1 MSNPHRSSSG
11 YGFPPTRGYSN
22 DPRMSQQQHDPRIS
36 RQSSYQQP
44 YYQPQMRQ
52 SGYYPMSGNNTPPHP
67 PTHRQHHSPSPH
79 YQQQH
84 RTMEESRRSY
94 DQHHHHRSQQQHRI
108 TSGQGQSGRPM
119 HGQRPPQAQYNA
131 NNNMAYRQGSVSRS
145 RSLSRP
151 ERQRPRQGML
161 NRTPSQ
167 HRAAAGVHLAPGAAN
182 PQAARQ
188 PMSPA
193 QLQQQKLQQQRAAG
207 LTAGG
212 GMAAASSGN
221 AMHMQSQ
228 QPPLPPP
235 KDDDDEEDKPPVR
248 TTLWGWIAFL
258 VTCCYPPVFI
268 RVVFRKENALMQQAW
283 REKVHIKHLVVI
295 GCTLMVLQLGCTL
308 LHHLDSLWCSH
319 IYHCWLGKNT
329 LPRLCTRFPIFIC
342 RGW

>member
-79 YQQQH
+79 YHQQQH

-108 TSGQGQSGRPM
+108 ASGQGQSGRPM

-167 HRAAAGVHLAPGAAN
+167 HRAAAGVYLAPGAAN

-235 KDDDDEEDKPPVR
+235 KDEEEEDKPPVR

-295 GCTLMVLQLGCTL
+295 GCTLIVLQLGCTL

>member
-22 DPRMSQQQHDPRIS
+22 DPRMSQLHDPRIS
-36 RQSSYQQP
+36 RQSSYQQQQ

-52 SGYYPMSGNNTPPHP
+52 SGYYGNNTPPRP
-67 PTHRQHHSPSPH
+67 PTHRQYHTPSP
-79 YQQQH
+79 H
-84 RTMEESRRSY
+84 RTMEETRRSH
-94 DQHHHHRSQQQHRI
+94 DQHHHHYRSQPHRI
-108 TSGQGQSGRPM
+108 PPGQGPPNRPM
-119 HGQRPPQAQYNA
+119 HGQQRPPQAQYNTG
-131 NNNMAYRQGSVSRS
+131 NNMTYRQGSVSRS

-161 NRTPSQ
+161 HRTPSQ

-212 GMAAASSGN
+212 GMAAAASTS

-235 KDDDDEEDKPPVR
+235 KDDQEDEDKPPVR
-248 TTLWGWIAFL
+248 TTLWGWVAFL

-283 REKVHIKHLVVI
+283 REKVLL
-295 GCTLMVLQLGCTL
+295 TLFIIQ
-308 LHHLDSLWCSH
+308 WCNS
-319 IYHCWLGKNT
+319 CLK
-329 LPRLCTRFPIFIC
+329 
-342 RGW
+342 

>member
-22 DPRMSQQQHDPRIS
+22 DPRMSQQQQHDPRMS
-36 RQSSYQQP
+36 RQSSYQQQQ

-52 SGYYPMSGNNTPPHP
+52 SGYYSMTPGNNTPPRP
-67 PTHRQHHSPSPH
+67 PAHRQHHTPSPQ
-79 YQQQH
+79 YQQQQY
-84 RTMEESRRSY
+84 RAMEESRRSY
-94 DQHHHHRSQQQHRI
+94 DQHHQHRSQQQHRI
-108 TSGQGQSGRPM
+108 PPGQGQHGRPM

-131 NNNMAYRQGSVSRS
+131 GNNMAYRQGSVSRS

-212 GMAAASSGN
+212 MGAAAAAASGS

-235 KDDDDEEDKPPVR
+235 KDDDEEEDKPPVR
-248 TTLWGWIAFL
+248 TTLWGWVAFL

-283 REKVHIKHLVVI
+283 REKVTWQISYFSFLHLLI
-295 GCTLMVLQLGCTL
+295 TL
-308 LHHLDSLWCSH
+308 
-319 IYHCWLGKNT
+319 I
-329 LPRLCTRFPIFIC
+329 
-342 RGW
+342 